1 MSLARGA
8 RPVWGRALTA
18 AICSPGRGAQVG
30 MGTSVL
36 GRRTSARALVRLPCH
51 GDEYRGRPGASRRP
65 TRANLKTRPADL
77 LRMKRRR
84 GRALVGGEAG
94 SRNRLWRDFSF
105 VASSRY
111 REKVLRSLAA
121 RPRLPSQIAEDTSLR
136 IGHVSREFG
145 ASAVRDV
152 LRGWGVSPDDLGA
165 DDWLSVDAYNELL
178 ELLEARFGDG
188 SFQFIRS
195 VSAKVVPAIS
205 TVRAEISRLVP
216 MEVLVERAPV
226 VYSKEWNY
234 GRLEVRTGKHRAG
247 FLHYE
252 WLPTPA
258 FCAGFHG
265 AYEGILRSRKLSGTV
280 TKTRCVRRGD
290 DHCEYVMEWS

>member
-1 MSLARGA
+1 
-8 RPVWGRALTA
+8 
-18 AICSPGRGAQVG
+18 
-30 MGTSVL
+30 
-36 GRRTSARALVRLPCH
+36 
-51 GDEYRGRPGASRRP
+51 
-65 TRANLKTRPADL
+65 
-77 LRMKRRR
+77 MKRRR

-136 IGHVSREFG
+136 IGHVSRALRELSGRDLVECLTPEARARGRLYAITQPGLSLDTYFRDASRRYNPVAKSATLLGFVPKIRAQFALLVVRHVSREFG